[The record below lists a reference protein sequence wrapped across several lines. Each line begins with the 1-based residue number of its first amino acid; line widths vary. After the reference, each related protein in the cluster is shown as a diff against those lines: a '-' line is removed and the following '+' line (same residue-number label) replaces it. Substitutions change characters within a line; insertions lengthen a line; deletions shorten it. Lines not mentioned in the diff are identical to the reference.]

1 MSDAAK
7 KKPEPDAELLE
18 FLGDIDEAND
28 ESQDGDF
35 SDFLANNDIDKL
47 EGGAKKPPDL
57 SKETP
62 VKNTPVKD
70 KND

>member
-28 ESQDGDF
+28 ENQDEDF

-47 EGGAKKPPDL
+47 KDEPKKSPKPE
-57 SKETP
+57 K
-62 VKNTPVKD
+62 VKNE
-70 KND
+70 